1 MVQLNDQQLIDIF
14 PNLGQKARSQVYEK
28 RLQVIERTKPIAKL
42 PRKFDPNYK
51 IHKITIM
58 TDTQTEESQNQQTP
72 NKIENSQDNLVN
84 PEDNST
90 NVGNLKPEEK
100 TDIFNESLES
110 MKEMFSSL
118 EKSMSSLQKDFDIK
132 IKDDKSKDTTIDSLH
147 RELETYRE
155 DLAFKLLRPLVLE
168 LTRITD
174 QMRLLSAKYRE
185 ENQTSEAAEFAE
197 ELDNCILDIQE
208 AISSH
213 DFEFFQVEGSIF
225 DGSQQKVQETR
236 NTDESELDKQIAK
249 RIRVGLRYK
258 EKVVRPELVTVY
270 RYVPS
275 KPEEPGT

>member
-1 MVQLNDQQLIDIF
+1 MDIF

-90 NVGNLKPEEK
+90 NVDNLKPEEK

-118 EKSMSSLQKDFDIK
+118 EKSMSSLQKDFDTK
-132 IKDDKSKDTTIDSLH
+132 IKYDKNKESIIDKIH
-147 RELETYRE
+147 RELQTYRE

-185 ENQTSEAAEFAE
+185 ENQTSEAAEFAK
-197 ELDNCILDIQE
+197 ELEDFILDIQE

-213 DFEFFQVEGSIF
+213 GFDFFQVEGSIF
-225 DGSQQKVQETR
+225 DRSQQKVQKTID
-236 NTDESELDKQIAK
+236 THESELDKQIAK
-249 RIRVGLRYK
+249 RIGVGLRYK

>member
-1 MVQLNDQQLIDIF
+1 MDIF

-58 TDTQTEESQNQQTP
+58 TDTQTEESQTKP
-72 NKIENSQDNLVN
+72 ISYKIGNSQDNLVN

-90 NVGNLKPEEK
+90 NVDNLKPEEK

-118 EKSMSSLQKDFDIK
+118 EKSMSSLQKDFDTK
-132 IKDDKSKDTTIDSLH
+132 IKYDKSKDSTIDSLH
-147 RELETYRE
+147 RELQTYRE
-155 DLAFKLLRPLVLE
+155 DLAFKFLRPLVFE

-174 QMRLLSAKYRE
+174 QMRLLSAKYKE
-185 ENQTSEAAEFAE
+185 ESQTSEPAEFAE
-197 ELDNCILDIQE
+197 ELDNFIFDIEE
-208 AISSH
+208 AISGH
-213 DFEFFQVEGSIF
+213 DFDFFEVEGSIF
-225 DGSQQKVQETR
+225 DRSQQKVQKTID
-236 NTDESELDKQIAK
+236 TGESELDKQIVK

-258 EKVVRPELVTVY
+258 EKVVRPELVTVH

-275 KPEEPGT
+275 KPEEPEI

>member
-1 MVQLNDQQLIDIF
+1 MDIF

-58 TDTQTEESQNQQTP
+58 TDTQTEESETQQIP
-72 NKIENSQDNLVN
+72 NNIENSQDNLVN

-90 NVGNLKPEEK
+90 NVDNLKPEEK

-118 EKSMSSLQKDFDIK
+118 EKSMSSLQKDFDTK
-132 IKDDKSKDTTIDSLH
+132 IKYDKNKESIIDKIH

-155 DLAFKLLRPLVLE
+155 DLAFKLLSSLVLE
-168 LTRITD
+168 LTKLTD
-174 QMRLLSAKYRE
+174 QMRLLSAKYKE
-185 ENQTSEAAEFAE
+185 ESQTSEPAEFAD
-197 ELDNCILDIQE
+197 ELDNFIFDIEE
-208 AISSH
+208 AISGH
-213 DFEFFQVEGSIF
+213 DFDFFEVEGSIF
-225 DGSQQKVQETR
+225 DRSQQRVQKTID
-236 NTDESELDKQIAK
+236 TDKSELDKCIAK
-249 RIRVGLRYK
+249 RIGVGLRYQ

>member
-1 MVQLNDQQLIDIF
+1 MDIF

-58 TDTQTEESQNQQTP
+58 TDTQTEESQTQPIP
-72 NKIENSQDNLVN
+72 NNIENSQDNLVN

-90 NVGNLKPEEK
+90 NVDNLKPEEK

-118 EKSMSSLQKDFDIK
+118 EKSMSSLQKDFDTK
-132 IKDDKSKDTTIDSLH
+132 IKYDKNKESIIDKIH

-155 DLAFKLLRPLVLE
+155 DLAFKLLSSLVLE
-168 LTRITD
+168 LTRLTD

-185 ENQTSEAAEFAE
+185 ENQTSEAAEFAK
-197 ELDNCILDIQE
+197 ELEDFILDIQA

-213 DFEFFQVEGSIF
+213 GFDFFQVEGSIF
-225 DGSQQKVQETR
+225 DRSQQKVEKTID
-236 NTDESELDKQIAK
+236 TDESELDKHIAK
-249 RIRVGLRYK
+249 RIGVGLRYQ

-275 KPEEPGT
+275 KPEEPEI

>member
-58 TDTQTEESQNQQTP
+58 TDTQTEESQTQQIP
-72 NKIENSQDNLVN
+72 NNIENSQDNLVY

-90 NVGNLKPEEK
+90 NVDNLKPEEK

-197 ELDNCILDIQE
+197 ELDNFIFDIQA

-270 RYVPS
+270 RYAPS

>member
-1 MVQLNDQQLIDIF
+1 MYFALVWS
-14 PNLGQKARSQVYEK
+14 QKSLKNKTFNEK
-28 RLQVIERTKPIAKL
+28 IQPIS
-42 PRKFDPNYK
+42 Y
-51 IHKITIM
+51 
-58 TDTQTEESQNQQTP
+58 
-72 NKIENSQDNLVN
+72 KIENSQDNLVN

-90 NVGNLKPEEK
+90 NVDNLKPEEK

-118 EKSMSSLQKDFDIK
+118 EKSMSSLQKDFNTK

-197 ELDNCILDIQE
+197 ELDNFILDIQA

-225 DGSQQKVQETR
+225 DRSQQKVQKTID
-236 NTDESELDKQIAK
+236 TDESERDQQIAK
-249 RIRVGLRYK
+249 RIGVGLRYQ